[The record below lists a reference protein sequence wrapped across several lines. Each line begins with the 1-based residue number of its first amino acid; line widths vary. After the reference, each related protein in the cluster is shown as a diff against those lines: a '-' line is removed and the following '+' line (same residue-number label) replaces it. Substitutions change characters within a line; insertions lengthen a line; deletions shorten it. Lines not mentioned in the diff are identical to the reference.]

1 MNPTPS
7 TTPRRRR
14 PPVTLRPGAWRVDP
28 RGKGCLVLDA
38 QGAALL
44 KAYDALRKRRRELAT
59 GYAGGVVLLLFRE
72 APWLASC
79 ALALTAE
86 AQHGDDG
93 ASYRSISAVART
105 ACDVKGLAP
114 ELALSPGNTF
124 DVDEATDWIE
134 AWLEEEGEAIF
145 EAFRESDDYDELE
158 LMCDRTRVQPLLD
171 RLDAGST
178 VSGADACRALWPE
191 LL

>member
-1 MNPTPS
+1 MNTVPS
-7 TTPRRRR
+7 AKRTRSQRR
-14 PPVTLRPGAWRVDP
+14 PQRSGAWLVKP
-28 RGKGCLVLDA
+28 CGEAQLVLDA
-38 QGAALL
+38 DGAALL
-44 KAYDALRKRRRELAT
+44 KAYDALRKLRRELAT

-79 ALALTAE
+79 TLALAAE
-86 AQHGDDG
+86 AQYDDDG

-105 ACDVKGLAP
+105 ACDVKSLAP

-134 AWLEEEGEAIF
+134 AWLEEEGAAIF

-191 LL
+191 LM